1 MSDLIQPPD
10 ISPSI
15 NAGLSAVRMGPDAT
29 RAKIATTA
37 KQFEATFLS
46 SMLGSMFQ
54 GLSTD
59 GMFGGGAG
67 EQAFRSFLTDAMSK
81 QMVSHGGVGLAPA
94 IQKEML
100 RLQGLSETPQSGAG
114 ASAGAASSNSKS
126 SSSKTYGSG
135 ASVKA
140 ARAAYAGAH

>member
-1 MSDLIQPPD
+1 MSDPTLTPD
-10 ISPSI
+10 ISLSI
-15 NAGLSAVRMGPDAT
+15 PAGLSAVRTGPDAT
-29 RAKIATTA
+29 RSRIASTA

-54 GLSTD
+54 GLSTE

-81 QMVSHGGVGLAPA
+81 QMVNHGGVGLAPA

-100 RLQGLSETPQSGAG
+100 RLQGLSDTPQTGA
-114 ASAGAASSNSKS
+114 ARSAGPVPSTNTSTISKI
-126 SSSKTYGSG
+126 G
-135 ASVKA
+135 
-140 ARAAYAGAH
+140 